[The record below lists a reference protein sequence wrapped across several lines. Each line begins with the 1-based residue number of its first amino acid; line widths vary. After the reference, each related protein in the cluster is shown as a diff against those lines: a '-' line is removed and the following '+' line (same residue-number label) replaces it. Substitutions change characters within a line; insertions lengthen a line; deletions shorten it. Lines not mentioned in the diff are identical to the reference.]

1 MTNRLARETSPYLLQ
16 HAENPVDWFPWGDEA
31 FERARE
37 LDRPILLSIGYSACH
52 WCHVMER
59 ESFENAT
66 TAALMNE
73 LFVAIKVDRE
83 ERPDVD
89 SLYMTSVVSLSGHG
103 GWPMTVFLLPDG
115 RPYYGGTYFPPEP
128 RQGMPSFPQVLTG
141 VAGAFR
147 EQREMVTE
155 QAERITEV
163 LRQGRLGSDRE
174 PDWAPTEAT
183 LVDALVALRGQH
195 DERAGGFGRAPKF
208 PPHGVLTFLL
218 TMHRR
223 RGSATALEMATHTLD
238 RMAAGGIFDQLGG
251 GFHRYS
257 VDAVW
262 LVPHFEKMLYDNA
275 LLARSYTG
283 AFQLTNEARYRQTA
297 EATLDYIQRELV
309 LEHGGVASAQ
319 DADTDGVEGLTFTW
333 TPEQLRDVLEP
344 HEAALVERI
353 YGVTQAGNFEGASI
367 LSLVETPTD
376 LEEVRL
382 VGVRKRLLAARATRA
397 QPQRDDKALA
407 AWNGMAL
414 AAFAEAARVYGRA
427 DYLATAERC
436 AAFLL
441 GQLSRADGRLLRT
454 HRAGKSQID
463 AFLDD
468 YAQVAAGLFELHLA
482 TRDPRYLGEA
492 RRLALV
498 ACERFATESGGF
510 ADTADD
516 AETLIARPQELDDN
530 PTPSGNSTLAGVLVR
545 LARVYGEP
553 ELERRAGQVVA
564 AVNTLLTRAPQ
575 GFGHLLA
582 VTAAL
587 LDPPQQVAIVGHAT
601 PELAAAALAGWDPFL
616 AACFGDGADDR
627 GVELLR
633 GRGLVDGQPAV
644 YRCSGF
650 TCAAPSTT
658 PEGARAR

>member
-1 MTNRLARETSPYLLQ
+1 M
-16 HAENPVDWFPWGDEA
+16 
-31 FERARE
+31 
-37 LDRPILLSIGYSACH
+37 
-52 WCHVMER
+52 
-59 ESFENAT
+59 
-66 TAALMNE
+66 
-73 LFVAIKVDRE
+73 
-83 ERPDVD
+83 
-89 SLYMTSVVSLSGHG
+89 
-103 GWPMTVFLLPDG
+103 
-115 RPYYGGTYFPPEP
+115 
-128 RQGMPSFPQVLTG
+128 
-141 VAGAFR
+141 
-147 EQREMVTE
+147 
-155 QAERITEV
+155 
-163 LRQGRLGSDRE
+163 
-174 PDWAPTEAT
+174 
-183 LVDALVALRGQH
+183 DALVALRGQH

-218 TMHRR
+218 AMHRR
-223 RGSATALEMATHTLD
+223 TGSATALEMATQTLD
-238 RMAAGGIFDQLGG
+238 KMAAGGIFDQLGG

-283 AFQLTNEARYRQTA
+283 AYQLTGEERYRRTA

-333 TPEQLRDVLEP
+333 TPEQLREVLEP
-344 HEAALVERI
+344 HEAALVERV

-376 LEEVRL
+376 EEEARL
-382 VGVRKRLLAARATRA
+382 VDMRARLLAARAERP

-414 AAFAEAARVYGRA
+414 AAFAEGARVYGRT
-427 DYLATAERC
+427 DYLATATRC

-441 GQLSRADGRLLRT
+441 GPLSRPDGRLLRT
-454 HRAGKSQID
+454 HRAGTSQID

-468 YAQVAAGLFELHLA
+468 YAQVATGLLELHLA
-482 TRDPRYLGEA
+482 TRDPRYLAESK
-492 RRLALV
+492 RLALV
-498 ACERFATESGGF
+498 ACERFALESGGF

-553 ELERRAGQVVA
+553 ELERQAGQVVA
-564 AVNTLLTRAPQ
+564 AVNTLLARAPQ

-587 LDPPQQVAIVGHAT
+587 LDAPEQVAIVGDAS
-601 PELAAAALAGWDPFL
+601 PALVAAALAGWDPFL
-616 AACFGDGADDR
+616 AACFGDGIDDR
-627 GVELLR
+627 GIELLR
-633 GRGLVDGQPAV
+633 GRGLVEGAAAV

-650 TCAAPSTT
+650 TCSAPTTT

>member
-1 MTNRLARETSPYLLQ
+1 MSNRLARETSPYLLQ
-16 HAENPVDWFPWGDEA
+16 HAENPVDWFPWGEEA
-31 FERARE
+31 FQRARE
-37 LDRPILLSIGYSACH
+37 QDRPILLSIGYSACH

-59 ESFENAT
+59 ESFENAE
-66 TAALMNE
+66 TAALMND
-73 LFVAIKVDRE
+73 LFVSIKVDRE
-83 ERPDVD
+83 ERPDID
-89 SLYMTSVVSLSGHG
+89 SLYMASVVSLSGHG

-128 RQGMPSFPQVLTG
+128 RQGMPSFPQVLHG
-141 VAGAFR
+141 VAGAYR
-147 EQREMVTE
+147 EQRELVTG
-155 QAERITEV
+155 QAEQITEA
-163 LRQGRLGSDRE
+163 LQQGRLGGAGE
-174 PDWAPTEAT
+174 TGWAPSAT
-183 LVDALVALRGQH
+183 TLIDALVTLRGQH

-218 TMHRR
+218 AMHRR
-223 RGSATALEMATHTLD
+223 AGSETALEMATRTLD
-238 RMAAGGIFDQLGG
+238 AMASGGIFDQLGG

-275 LLARSYTG
+275 LLARSYSGAYALTG
-283 AFQLTNEARYRQTA
+283 EERYRRTA

-309 LEHGGVASAQ
+309 LGHGGVASAQ

-333 TPEQLRDVLEP
+333 TPEQLRAVLEP

-353 YGVTQAGNFEGASI
+353 YGVTQGGNFEGASI

-376 LEEVRL
+376 EEEARL
-382 VGVRKRLLAARATRA
+382 VGVRARLLAARAERP

-407 AWNGMAL
+407 SWNGMAL
-414 AAFAEAARVYGRA
+414 AAFAEGARVYGRA

-441 GQLSRADGRLLRT
+441 GPLSRPDGRLLRT

-468 YAQVAAGLFELHLA
+468 YAQVSSGLFELHLA
-482 TRDPRYLGEA
+482 TREPRYLDES

-498 ACERFATESGGF
+498 ACDRFALPSGAF

-530 PTPSGNSTLAGVLVR
+530 PTPSGNSTLAGVLLR

-553 ELERRAGQVVA
+553 ELERRAAGVVG
-564 AVNTLLTRAPQ
+564 AVNSLLTRAPQ

-587 LDPPQQVAIVGHAT
+587 LDPPEEVAIVGDASA
-601 PELAAAALAGWDPFL
+601 ELVAAALAGWDPFL

-627 GVELLR
+627 GIALLR
-633 GRGLVDGQPAV
+633 GRGLVDGRPAV

-650 TCAAPSTT
+650 SCAAPSTT
-658 PEGARAR
+658 PDEARAR

>member
-16 HAENPVDWFPWGDEA
+16 HSENPVDWFPWGDEA

-59 ESFENAT
+59 ESFENAE
-66 TAALMNE
+66 TAALMND
-73 LFVAIKVDRE
+73 LFVSIKVDRE

-128 RQGMPSFPQVLTG
+128 RQGMPSFPQVLHG
-141 VAGAFR
+141 VAGAYR
-147 EQREMVTE
+147 EQRELVTD
-155 QAERITEV
+155 QAERITEA
-163 LRQGRLGSDRE
+163 LQQGRLGGHRE
-174 PDWAPTEAT
+174 TGWSASETT

-218 TMHRR
+218 AMHRR
-223 RGSATALEMATHTLD
+223 TGSATALEMATQTLD
-238 RMAAGGIFDQLGG
+238 KMAAGGIFDQLGG

-283 AFQLTNEARYRQTA
+283 AYQLTGEERYRRTA

-333 TPEQLRDVLEP
+333 TPEQLREVLEP
-344 HEAALVERI
+344 HEAALVERV
-353 YGVTQAGNFEGASI
+353 YAVTQAGNFEGASI

-376 LEEVRL
+376 EEEARL
-382 VGVRKRLLAARATRA
+382 VDIRARLLAARAERP

-414 AAFAEAARVYGRA
+414 AAFAEGARVYGRA
-427 DYLATAERC
+427 DYLATATRC

-441 GQLSRADGRLLRT
+441 GPLSRPDGRLLRT
-454 HRAGKSQID
+454 HRAGTSQID

-468 YAQVAAGLFELHLA
+468 YAQVATGLFELHLA
-482 TRDPRYLGEA
+482 TRDPHYLAESK
-492 RRLALV
+492 RLALV
-498 ACERFATESGGF
+498 ACERFALESGGF

-516 AETLIARPQELDDN
+516 AETLIARPQELGDN

-553 ELERRAGQVVA
+553 ELERQAGRVVA
-564 AVNTLLTRAPQ
+564 AVNTLLARAPQ

-587 LDPPQQVAIVGHAT
+587 LDPPEQVAIVGDAS
-601 PELAAAALAGWDPFL
+601 PELVAAALAGWDPFL
-616 AACFGDGADDR
+616 AACFGDGIDDR
-627 GVELLR
+627 GIELLR
-633 GRGLVDGQPAV
+633 GRGLVEGAAAV

-650 TCAAPSTT
+650 TCSAPTTT